1 MKSFFEYTRTEIAG
15 HMQSAARATRLYR
28 AVYRGGPLSATDADV
43 LSQFARAL
51 PSVIHRFD
59 SADGTRRLLL
69 RLDDAETVESVV
81 IPEDQRFTFCV
92 SSQIGCAL
100 ACQFC
105 LTGKLGLTRNLSAA
119 EIVGQVLVQKS
130 AIADGPSN
138 RFSIVFMGMG
148 EPLQNYD
155 NVLKAIRILADDH
168 GLALPLHRITLS
180 TAGLVPGIQRLGAES
195 LFPNLSISLTGVTNE
210 KRDELM
216 PINQKYPIEE
226 VLKAI
231 RGLPA
236 SRRRRVMFEYVM
248 IKGVTDSLDDA
259 LRLSE
264 LLGGLGSKVNLIPL
278 NESPDIAFRRS
289 DRDHILRF
297 QQRLLE
303 NNIPTFI
310 RKTRG
315 DDVYGACGQL
325 KNLEE
330 LKS

>member
-1 MKSFFEYTRTEIAG
+1 MKSFFDYTRTEIAG
-15 HMQSAARATRLYR
+15 HVQSPARAGRLYR
-28 AVYRGGPLSATDADV
+28 AAYRGEPLLESDHTMLA
-43 LSQFARAL
+43 QFDRAL
-51 PSVIHRFD
+51 PRVVHRFD

-69 RLDDAETVESVV
+69 RLHDSETIESVI
-81 IPEDQRFTFCV
+81 IPDDQRFTFCV

-119 EIVGQVLVQKS
+119 EIVSQVLVQRRAVVDETSK
-130 AIADGPSN
+130 
-138 RFSIVFMGMG
+138 RFSVVFMGMG

-180 TAGLVPGIQRLGAES
+180 TAGLVPGIQRLAKEDF
-195 LFPNLSISLTGVTNE
+195 FPNLSISLTGASNE

-226 VLKAI
+226 VLSAV
-231 RGLPA
+231 RGLPG
-236 SRRRRVMFEYVM
+236 SRRKRVMFEYVM

-259 LRLSE
+259 RRLSE

-278 NESPDIAFRRS
+278 NESPDIDFRRP
-289 DRDHILRF
+289 DRDAILGF
-297 QQRLLE
+297 QQVLLGSD
-303 NNIPTFI
+303 IPTFI

-325 KNLEE
+325 K
-330 LKS
+330 KHGVIT